1 MLNVEKAHFFA
12 CGALLAVRVKPGS
25 TLWDSVVSLW
35 PRGYVCA
42 GVKCSLVLER
52 ARGGKLLRKGEG
64 TCSSGV
70 SLCA

>member
-1 MLNVEKAHFFA
+1 M
-12 CGALLAVRVKPGS
+12 RVKPGS
-25 TLWDSVVSLW
+25 ALWDYVVSPW

-42 GVKCSLVLER
+42 GVKCSLVSER

-70 SLCA
+70 SVLKF